1 MKNETARFPTPVL
14 ADAAART
21 PRKNAKKM
29 RNNYVAE
36 GPAPPAKGPGAPKGN
51 RNARR
56 HGRYSAEFIARRR
69 ALREDLRML
78 RLMHGC
84 TTELRF
90 SAEFDAALLA
100 AMNAVAM
107 RLGREPG

>member
-29 RNNYVAE
+29 RNNYLAE
-36 GPAPPAKGPGAPKGN
+36 GPPAKRPGAPRGN
-51 RNARR
+51 RNARQ

-78 RLMHGC
+78 RMMHGC
-84 TTELRF
+84 AQELHF
-90 SAEFDAALLA
+90 SAEFDVALLA

-107 RLGREPG
+107 RLGRGPA